1 MLDRR
6 RTRKGYG
13 ILPPEVGGEDVELGD
28 RDRVQE
34 DGLDE
39 IRDEIEGEES
49 LECRSETP
57 PVGASAGVETVTVR

>member
-6 RTRKGYG
+6 RLRKGYG
-13 ILPPEVGGEDVELGD
+13 ILPPDGGGEDVEL
-28 RDRVQE
+28 RDRERSQE

-39 IRDEIEGEES
+39 IRDEIMGEES

-57 PVGASAGVETVTVR
+57 PVDASA